1 MAKKVVIELVDDI
14 DRSPLGDD
22 GEHIVFAVDGVDYEI
37 DLGPDNAAEFRRIL
51 APYLEHATRVTS
63 SARSTSRSSARR
75 TTAPSTGRARRRS
88 PESARAV
95 RDWAAGAG
103 YTLSPRGRIP
113 AEVQQAYEAAQA

>member
-14 DRSPLGDD
+14 DRTLLGDD

-51 APYLEHATRVTS
+51 APYLDHATRVTS
-63 SARSTSRSSARR
+63 SARSTSRSGARR
-75 TTAPSTGRARRRS
+75 TTAESTGRRRRS

-103 YTLSPRGRIP
+103 YTLAPRGRIP
-113 AEVQQAYEAAQA
+113 AEVQQAYEAAHA

>member
-14 DRSPLGDD
+14 DRTPLGDD

-37 DLGPDNAAEFRRIL
+37 DLGPNNAAEFRRTL
-51 APYLEHATRVTS
+51 APYLEHATRVS
-63 SARSTSRSSARR
+63 SPARSTARRR
-75 TTAPSTGRARRRS
+75 TTTESTGRRRRS
-88 PESARAV
+88 PESARAL

-113 AEVQQAYEAAQA
+113 AEVQQAYEAAHA